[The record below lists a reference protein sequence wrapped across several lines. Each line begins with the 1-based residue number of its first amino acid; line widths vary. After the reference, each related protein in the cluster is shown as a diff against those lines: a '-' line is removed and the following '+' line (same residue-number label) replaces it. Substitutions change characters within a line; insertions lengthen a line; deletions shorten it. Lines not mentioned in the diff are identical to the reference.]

1 MTRRRTV
8 ALVIDA
14 NVAQACSE
22 RSLVSENHQIAASI
36 RALVAVRDHPALLV
50 AFCPAL
56 RDEWNRHKSGW
67 SHKWL
72 YAMTSERRVRDCDPP
87 IRDHLRRC
95 VASLE
100 ETAKQEAEKDVHLIE
115 LAVHTSR
122 RVLSH
127 EKTCRKI
134 FCGLVGRVAKLGS
147 VMWAGPTE
155 EGCIDWLHAGA
166 PLTDQYKLRRPPDRR
181 SGRGPG

>member
-1 MTRRRTV
+1 MTRRTAV

-22 RSLVSENHQIAASI
+22 RSLVSDNHQIAASI
-36 RALVAVRDHPALLV
+36 GALIAVRHHPALLV
-50 AFCPAL
+50 AFSPPL

-87 IRDHLRRC
+87 IRDHLRRR

-100 ETAKQEAEKDVHLIE
+100 EMAKQEAEKDVHLIE
-115 LAVHTSR
+115 LALHADR

-127 EKTCRKI
+127 EKACRRI
-134 FCGLVGRVAKLGS
+134 FCELVGRVAKLGG

-155 EGCIDWLHAGA
+155 DGCIDWLQAGA
-166 PLTDQYKLRRPPDRR
+166 PLTDHYKLRRTPDRR
-181 SGRGPG
+181 SGRGPR